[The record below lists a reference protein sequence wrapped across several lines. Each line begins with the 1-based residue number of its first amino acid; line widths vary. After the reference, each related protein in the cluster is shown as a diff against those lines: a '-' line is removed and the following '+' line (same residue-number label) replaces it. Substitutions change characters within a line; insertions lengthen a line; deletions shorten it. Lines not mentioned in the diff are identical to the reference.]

1 MKLSK
6 VLHVSNA
13 WLSAP
18 SVLPRLQRLSIIYGV
33 LYFGLVFAL
42 TWISADLNYGSSGVV
57 GGDFLAFYT
66 AGDMTQQGRALD
78 AYQFDAFDAALQTR
92 VANEHLGMMWQYPP
106 LMFFLVGL
114 LALMPYKVAL
124 WVWIAGTAA
133 IFVLALS
140 RISRAILPDR
150 SQQQMAAMLILA
162 SPLCLMVVISG
173 QISLLTA
180 ALLMMAAFR
189 PKRDWLLAGLA
200 AGLLTV
206 KPQLGV
212 LLPLAYI
219 FAGAWRAFG
228 VAAVAAILLHS
239 ISILVFGPESIEAFL
254 NAIVRLQSDVAG
266 SGTHTPPENMTTLF
280 GQLRFWE
287 VPARLA
293 MPLHVLLSICVLVAV
308 TASWWRF
315 ASDDGRALFLAAIT
329 GAGAIL
335 VTPYAYAYEMAALA
349 PAALWLAFAS
359 QRFRSVSIVILAAAS
374 GLLVLR
380 QSLPLDALI
389 QIPFLV
395 SALAFVLLMLDATR
409 RPNVASTAS

>member
-1 MKLSK
+1 MNPRN
-6 VLHVSNA
+6 VLRGSNA

-33 LYFGLVFAL
+33 LYFLLVFTL
-42 TWISADLNYGSSGVV
+42 TWVASDLNYGSSGVV

-66 AGDMTQQGRALD
+66 AGDMTLQGRALD
-78 AYQFDAFDAALQTR
+78 AYRFDEFDAALQTR

-106 LMFFLVGL
+106 LMFFLVGM
-114 LALMPYKVAL
+114 LALIPYKVAL
-124 WVWIAGTAA
+124 WVWIAGTTVV
-133 IFVLALS
+133 FVLALR
-140 RISRAILPDR
+140 RILRLISPEQSERH
-150 SQQQMAAMLILA
+150 MTMLLVVA
-162 SPLCLMVVISG
+162 SPLCLMVMISG

-180 ALLMMAAFR
+180 ALLMIAAFR

-228 VAAVAAILLHS
+228 VAAVVAILLHS
-239 ISILVFGPESIEAFL
+239 FSILVFGPESLEAFL
-254 NAIVRLQSDVAG
+254 NAVLRLQSDVAG

-287 VPARLA
+287 VPAALA
-293 MPLHVLLSICVLVAV
+293 MPLHVVLSLFVLISV
-308 TASWWRF
+308 TVSWWRF
-315 ASDDGRALFLAAIT
+315 GGDEDRALFLAAIT

-335 VTPYAYAYEMAALA
+335 VTPYAYAYEMAALT
-349 PAALWLAFAS
+349 PAVLWLAFDS
-359 QRFRSVSIVILAAAS
+359 RRFRNVSIVLLAAAS
-374 GLLVLR
+374 GLLILR

-389 QIPFLV
+389 QIPFLISV
-395 SALAFVLLMLDATR
+395 LAFISLLFEANR
-409 RPNVASTAS
+409 RPVPASIAG